1 MATHLTLLTGRAGS
15 GKTERLL
22 AEYRVA
28 LEDARQR
35 RRLGTVLWLAPTR
48 RAQQAVVERLLSPT
62 QPVQLAPQVLTFDV
76 FAEQILAAAGH
87 PATPMSPVMKRL
99 MLRRIVAE
107 LHGAGMLSSF
117 SPVIRTS
124 GFLDVV
130 SSFISELKREEIWPA
145 DFLAACSRR
154 SGNRSQR
161 DAELG
166 RIYERYQAC
175 LTEQNWYDNEGRFW
189 LACSALSKGV
199 RGPFASIEF
208 LAVDGFA
215 DFTRTQYKIL
225 GHLLTWIDRAT
236 ITLPMEQPTSR
247 TDLFAKPTA
256 ASSRLLEHLPEGV
269 TSCVESLSAESASLP
284 SVRVAGLARIS
295 DSLFANP
302 RAIEPTDDASG
313 LELIAA
319 TGPAGECEAVARR
332 IKRLLEAGVAPKEIV
347 IALRALTDDG
357 PAWHDFL
364 AKAGIPVWCEAKP
377 SLTASPVVKALFAT
391 LQLEHEDWPF
401 ARLMSVLDSNLFQPE
416 WPELQQGR
424 AVRAVAASL
433 RRLKLHA
440 ERELLLR
447 VLSRVSTG
455 ILKEVV
461 STSENDDDELSVA
474 ESSAATLAA
483 LAEPLLSR
491 LSRTTERLRRKHTLV
506 GWADVLATLGA
517 ELGWSREVTGG
528 IATRGLENSNEA
540 RDWDLLQ
547 RIVRTA
553 AEADEKLIETPRN
566 VTSTGKPSR
575 KLPLLDL
582 AEFTAELRDLL
593 NGETIPGPADPGGC
607 VRVLDVEQVRHLSV
621 PHLFVVGLSE
631 SSFPQKGADDCLF
644 GDAER
649 RELAERGLALR
660 HREQHQQDEMFLF
673 YNLMT
678 KARTRLTLS
687 YPSINR
693 KGQTVFASPYVS
705 AIRTL
710 FTEAALPVLHEG
722 QLDPIPAVDRALTA
736 TDLRLVAMTEA
747 RDARPGLFTHLLTQP
762 EWHSIGEN
770 LLAAVD
776 VNVQRFHTRGFTNHE
791 GRLQVAQNLESLR
804 KRFGAQHQFSATELE
819 GYATCPFRFWL
830 GKVLKLD
837 PIPTPEEGTDYAA
850 RGSLIH
856 DVLARLLTEGMND
869 DAATLAARFRELA
882 EEQLATRFHETDLQR
897 ALTRIESELLG
908 LWGDAFAEQQV
919 AYQDRLSSAWSG
931 LQPSLAPE
939 IPFGSLPDA
948 ELSPGEEHHEPIVF
962 GEEDRA
968 VRVRGRI
975 DRYPVAAEFEVEPAF
990 VADATDILT
999 RLYGLVAAGIPII
1012 GGGAGTGLSAK
1023 SEEAGG
1029 IDLIIIYNSGR
1040 YRMAGRGSSSG
1051 LLAYGNANQIV
1062 REMAIEALHHPRRAW
1077 LATACRPAGSSAS
1090 PPVAPWLR
1098 CPPNRRTHRCA
1109 RCSPPTARPRGAGA
1123 IRWCG
1128 RRWPG
1133 PSPRSRSIPRRCRAD
1148 RSRRS

>member
-1 MATHLTLLTGRAGS
+1 MASHLTLLTGRAGS

-22 AEYRVA
+22 AEYRSA
-28 LEDARQR
+28 LEDARRQ

-107 LHGAGMLSSF
+107 LHGAGLLSSF
-117 SPVIRTS
+117 APVIRTS

-130 SSFISELKREEIWPA
+130 SSFISELKREEIWPE
-145 DFLAACSRR
+145 DFLVACSRR

-189 LACSALSKGV
+189 LACSALAKGV

-215 DFTRTQYKIL
+215 DFTRTQYKII
-225 GHLLTWIDRAT
+225 GHLLTGIDRAT

-269 TSCVESLSAESASLP
+269 TSCVESLSVESASLTN
-284 SVRVAGLARIS
+284 VHLAGLARIS

-302 RAIEPTDDASG
+302 RAIEPLNDASG

-347 IALRALTDDG
+347 IALRSLSEDG

-455 ILKEVV
+455 LLKEFV
-461 STSENDDDELSVA
+461 SSSENDDDELSVTD
-474 ESSAATLAA
+474 SSAATLAA

-491 LSRTTERLRRKHTLV
+491 LSRTTEQLRRKHTLV
-506 GWADVLATLGA
+506 GWADVLATLGE
-517 ELGWSREVTGG
+517 ELGWSRGG
-528 IATRGLENSNEA
+528 TASVATSSTEDSNEA
-540 RDWDLLQ
+540 RNWDLLQ

-553 AEADEKLIETPRN
+553 AEADEKLIATPRN
-566 VTSTGKPSR
+566 VSSTGKPSR

-710 FTEAALPVLHEG
+710 FTDAALPVLHEG
-722 QLDPIPAVDRALTA
+722 QLDPIPALDRALTP

-747 RDARPGLFTHLLTQP
+747 RAARPGLFTHLLAQL
-762 EWHSIGEN
+762 EWHSVGEN

-819 GYATCPFRFWL
+819 GYASCPFRFWL
-830 GKVLKLD
+830 AKVLKLD
-837 PIPTPEEGTDYAA
+837 PIPTPEEGTDHAA
-850 RGSLIH
+850 RGSLVH

-869 DAATLAARFRELA
+869 DAVTLAARFRELA

-919 AYQDRLSSAWSG
+919 AYQERLSSAWSG

-975 DRYPVAAEFEVEPAF
+975 DRVDVGTVGGKTVFSVIDYKTGKPPKSNEAELQTGRAIQLALYALAVRRLGLAGPDAEPFVMGYWPLKETGFKRGYQRETKAFDGIDSAIVDSLEQSLNDLIPKLADGLRSGKFLVENADEDCTGRCAYRTTCRVNQLRPVASSLHKIG
-990 VADATDILT
+990 DIL
-999 RLYGLVAAGIPII
+999 
-1012 GGGAGTGLSAK
+1012 
-1023 SEEAGG
+1023 
-1029 IDLIIIYNSGR
+1029 
-1040 YRMAGRGSSSG
+1040 M
-1051 LLAYGNANQIV
+1051 
-1062 REMAIEALHHPRRAW
+1062 
-1077 LATACRPAGSSAS
+1077 
-1090 PPVAPWLR
+1090 
-1098 CPPNRRTHRCA
+1098 
-1109 RCSPPTARPRGAGA
+1109 
-1123 IRWCG
+1123 
-1128 RRWPG
+1128 
-1133 PSPRSRSIPRRCRAD
+1133 
-1148 RSRRS
+1148 

>member
-28 LEDARQR
+28 LEDARRR

-130 SSFISELKREEIWPA
+130 SSFISELKREEIWPE
-145 DFLAACSRR
+145 DFLTACSRR
-154 SGNRSQR
+154 LGNRSQR

-256 ASSRLLEHLPEGV
+256 ASSRLLEPLPEGV

-332 IKRLLEAGVAPKEIV
+332 IKRLLEEGVAPKEIV
-347 IALRALTDDG
+347 IALRALTEDG

-455 ILKEVV
+455 LLKEVV

-528 IATRGLENSNEA
+528 IATRGIENSNEA

-553 AEADEKLIETPRN
+553 AEADEKLIATPRN

-593 NGETIPGPADPGGC
+593 SGETIPGPADPGGC

-722 QLDPIPAVDRALTA
+722 QLDPIPTVDRALTA

-747 RDARPGLFTHLLTQP
+747 RAARPGLFTHLLAQP

-819 GYATCPFRFWL
+819 GYASCPFRFWL

-837 PIPTPEEGTDYAA
+837 PIPTPEEGTDHAA

-856 DVLARLLTEGMND
+856 DVLARLLTEGMD
-869 DAATLAARFRELA
+869 GDAATLAARFRELA
-882 EEQLATRFHETDLQR
+882 AEQLATRFHETDLQR

-908 LWGDAFAEQQV
+908 LWGDAFAQQQV

-975 DRYPVAAEFEVEPAF
+975 DRVDVGTVGGKTVFSVIDYKTGKPPKSNETELQTGRAIQLALYTLAVRRLGLAGPDAEPFVMGYWPLKETGFKRGYQRETKAFDGIDSAIVDSLEQSLNDLIPKLAEGLRSGKFLVENADEDCTGRCPYRTTCRVNQLRPVASSLHKIG
-990 VADATDILT
+990 DIL
-999 RLYGLVAAGIPII
+999 
-1012 GGGAGTGLSAK
+1012 
-1023 SEEAGG
+1023 
-1029 IDLIIIYNSGR
+1029 
-1040 YRMAGRGSSSG
+1040 M
-1051 LLAYGNANQIV
+1051 
-1062 REMAIEALHHPRRAW
+1062 
-1077 LATACRPAGSSAS
+1077 
-1090 PPVAPWLR
+1090 
-1098 CPPNRRTHRCA
+1098 
-1109 RCSPPTARPRGAGA
+1109 
-1123 IRWCG
+1123 
-1128 RRWPG
+1128 
-1133 PSPRSRSIPRRCRAD
+1133 
-1148 RSRRS
+1148 